1 MGEKF
6 GHHYGRADMERIG
19 LFAEMSY
26 MHGKGYTAPII
37 HNEIRDKKMAQ
48 MHPGVPKWKTGL
60 QDCYFD
66 QKFKRIF
73 EKEAYTTP
81 YIMEVNAQKEVKK
94 KYPNLRPFSPS
105 PYPKKHATPGDFF
118 GTFGGQVKAF
128 SPILKPRPPK
138 ETLPP
143 NVRVNPGKKG
153 GPGYPDICL
162 NKFPQYKSTPYD
174 DPKSKESKKKDDKSV
189 PFLGISYPNYFDKNP
204 YLTKRIQPTYKEE
217 FTKLETKSG
226 PFYPSHKNRT
236 LDGCFSKRPAYKS
249 SPYTLPKPDKATKEK
264 TAPVN
269 EPFRPQARNK
279 SMYTKSIMGNKVKI
293 AVNTKNWRNFKPIT
307 YTREFLV

>member
-6 GHHYGRADMERIG
+6 GHHYGRADMDRIG

-37 HNEIRDKKMAQ
+37 HNEVRDKKTANMF
-48 MHPGVPKWKTGL
+48 PGVPKWKTGL

-94 KYPNLRPFSPS
+94 KYPNLRPYSPP
-105 PYPKKHATPGDFF
+105 PYPKRHATPGDFF
-118 GTFGGQVKAF
+118 GTFGGNVKAF
-128 SPILKPRPPK
+128 SPILKPRPPR
-138 ETLPP
+138 ENLPP

-162 NKFPQYKSTPYD
+162 NKFPQYKSSPYD
-174 DPKSKESKKKDDKSV
+174 DPKAKKGKKDDKSV
-189 PFLGISYPNYFDKNP
+189 PFLGVSYPTYFHKNP
-204 YLTKRIQPTYKEE
+204 YLTTKIQSTYKEE
-217 FTKLETKSG
+217 FPKFETRSG

-264 TAPVN
+264 TAPASD
-269 EPFRPQARNK
+269 PFRPQARNK

-293 AVNTKNWRNFKPIT
+293 AVNSQNWRNFKPIT